1 MQSGQRNGRQN
12 SEPSICQCPRCASSF
27 RSPENRRICHNSLG
41 PLNIRRQRSEDQTD
55 LRNTRSDRMYDSQ
68 QPGERRSYQQ
78 NQPRDGVCPRM
89 VSELASPIR
98 VPQQDSD
105 CQTVRGSL
113 RDSSEGRQ
121 FHAESV
127 ETEYSYSMRKCPT
140 FYEPETGGTN
150 ISMCSGQPCRCDST
164 GQQTPLLTPRSDQ
177 QINPPTPHHILQNHT
192 SYSDQSYRFPAH
204 DNYTRKKDSVGN
216 PSSPGIPKTQNSV
229 GNPISPSKK
238 SFGYFGCNRVNVID
252 CDKCRLESDS
262 QQTGVL
268 RIYSDPANTCRL
280 HSDENSH
287 RTISGL
293 RNESECSDRNTS
305 SLNRTDQRE
314 FEMNYQELPS
324 NGPTEP
330 KIFGS
335 QHYERACDYGQ
346 TEPKVFGSQHYERA
360 CDYDQTE
367 LKVCRPK
374 SYEKNCDRKVETKQ
388 RKSSDAE
395 HYRKLSDGSSSIQQ
409 SIGRQCTCGS
419 SKANSVPCAERVR
432 TQSAANFCNPN
443 ENGIESF
450 DKDSRQSMWSRCTC
464 GASLANHISCMGNER
479 SEEAKYI
486 SEGYL
491 SFGENCQ
498 ETPESEQAEIVY
510 ARTDTEGRYSW
521 HGEKG
526 ESRQTI
532 SSRNSDSD
540 PGPLSSMSS
549 TSSRSSL
556 DSDRPVV
563 ILTWSPGSD
572 PVLDKRKK
580 NHVEE
585 IMFLGKKL
593 KKKKIRVKTDRD
605 NFRGRERRE
614 FLESS
619 LPNVSIRSNRKIPVF
634 SVTRPYLN
642 LLVKPRI
649 FSGFLKKNFFM
660 YFERQNAF
668 QNSLNYFSFPE
679 KICVP
684 TLPKIS
690 DLLPET
696 HFFFFLA

>member
-1 MQSGQRNGRQN
+1 
-12 SEPSICQCPRCASSF
+12 
-27 RSPENRRICHNSLG
+27 
-41 PLNIRRQRSEDQTD
+41 
-55 LRNTRSDRMYDSQ
+55 MYDSQ

-78 NQPRDGVCPRM
+78 NQPHNGVCPRM
-89 VSELASPIR
+89 VSELSLPIR

-105 CQTVRGSL
+105 CQTVPGSL
-113 RDSSEGRQ
+113 RDSSDGRQ
-121 FHAESV
+121 IHAECV
-127 ETEYSYSMRKCPT
+127 DTEYSYSMGKCPT
-140 FYEPETGGTN
+140 FYKPETDDTN
-150 ISMCSGQPCRCDST
+150 ISICSSRPCMCDST
-164 GQQTPLLTPRSDQ
+164 GQQTPLLTLRSDQ
-177 QINPPTPHHILQNHT
+177 QINPPTSRYILQNNMSHL
-192 SYSDQSYRFPAH
+192 DQSYRFPAH

-229 GNPISPSKK
+229 GNSIPPRIPKTQK
-238 SFGYFGCNRVNVID
+238 SFGYSECNRVNVND

-287 RTISGL
+287 RTISGV

-324 NGPTEP
+324 KSFDNGQTEP
-330 KIFGS
+330 KVVGS
-335 QHYERACDYGQ
+335 QHYERACDYDQ
-346 TEPKVFGSQHYERA
+346 TEPKVVGSQHYERACDNGQTKLKVVGSQHYERA

-374 SYEKNCDRKVETKQ
+374 SYDRNCDRKVGTKQ

-395 HYRKLSDGSSSIQQ
+395 HYRKLSDGSSSGIQQ

-419 SKANSVPCAERVR
+419 SLANRVPCAERVRTR

-450 DKDSRQSMWSRCTC
+450 DKDGRQSMWNQCTC

-479 SEEAKYI
+479 SEDAEYI

-491 SFGENCQ
+491 SLNKDCQ
-498 ETPESEQAEIVY
+498 EMPESEEGVIVY
-510 ARTDTEGRYSW
+510 TRTDTEGRYSW
-521 HGEKG
+521 HGENG

-563 ILTWSPGSD
+563 IVTWSPGSD

-619 LPNVSIRSNRKIPVF
+619 LPNVSIRSNRKIPVL

-649 FSGFLKKNFFM
+649 FSGFLKKK
-660 YFERQNAF
+660 YFYVF
-668 QNSLNYFSFPE
+668 
-679 KICVP
+679 
-684 TLPKIS
+684 
-690 DLLPET
+690 
-696 HFFFFLA
+696 

>member
-1 MQSGQRNGRQN
+1 
-12 SEPSICQCPRCASSF
+12 
-27 RSPENRRICHNSLG
+27 
-41 PLNIRRQRSEDQTD
+41 
-55 LRNTRSDRMYDSQ
+55 MYDSQ

-78 NQPRDGVCPRM
+78 NQPRDGVCRRM
-89 VSELASPIR
+89 ISKLASPIR

-105 CQTVRGSL
+105 CETVRGSL
-113 RDSSEGRQ
+113 RDSSDGRE

-127 ETEYSYSMRKCPT
+127 ETEYSYSMGKCPT
-140 FYEPETGGTN
+140 FYEPETGDTN
-150 ISMCSGQPCRCDST
+150 ISMCSSRPCRCDST
-164 GQQTPLLTPRSDQ
+164 GQQTPLLTPHSGQQINPPTFTGQPTPLLTPHSDQ
-177 QINPPTPHHILQNHT
+177 QINPPTPHYILQNHT
-192 SYSDQSYRFPAH
+192 SHSDQSCRFPAY
-204 DNYTRKKDSVGN
+204 DSYTRKKDGVGN
-216 PSSPGIPKTQNSV
+216 P
-229 GNPISPSKK
+229 
-238 SFGYFGCNRVNVID
+238 NRVND

-280 HSDENSH
+280 HLDENSH
-287 RTISGL
+287 RTISGVH
-293 RNESECSDRNTS
+293 NESDSSDRNTS

-324 NGPTEP
+324 N
-330 KIFGS
+330 
-335 QHYERACDYGQ
+335 GQ

-395 HYRKLSDGSSSIQQ
+395 HYRKLSDGSSGFQQ
-409 SIGRQCTCGS
+409 SIGSQCTCGS
-419 SKANSVPCAERVR
+419 SRGNNVPCAERVR
-432 TQSAANFCNPN
+432 TQSAANFCNPY

-450 DKDSRQSMWSRCTC
+450 NKDSYQSMWNRCTC

-479 SEEAKYI
+479 REDAEYS
-486 SEGYL
+486 SEGYR
-491 SFGENCQ
+491 SFNRDCHEM
-498 ETPESEQAEIVY
+498 PESEQGEIVY
-510 ARTDTEGRYSW
+510 TRTDTEGRYSW
-521 HGEKG
+521 HGENG

-556 DSDRPVV
+556 NSDRPLV
-563 ILTWSPGSD
+563 IVTWSPGSD
-572 PVLDKRKK
+572 PVLDRRKK

-605 NFRGRERRE
+605 NFRDRERQE

-619 LPNVSIRSNRKIPVF
+619 LPNVSI
-634 SVTRPYLN
+634 THWHLYT
-642 LLVKPRI
+642 VKPVI
-649 FSGFLKKNFFM
+649 SG
-660 YFERQNAF
+660 
-668 QNSLNYFSFPE
+668 
-679 KICVP
+679 
-684 TLPKIS
+684 
-690 DLLPET
+690 
-696 HFFFFLA
+696 

>member
-27 RSPENRRICHNSLG
+27 RSPEGRHICPYSLG
-41 PLNIRRQRSEDQTD
+41 QQNVGRQPSEDQTG

-68 QPGERRSYQQ
+68 QPGERRSYCQ
-78 NQPRDGVCPRM
+78 NQPHNGVCPRM
-89 VSELASPIR
+89 VSEFASPVR

-105 CQTVRGSL
+105 CETVRGSL
-113 RDSSEGRQ
+113 RDRSEGRQ
-121 FHAESV
+121 IHAECV
-127 ETEYSYSMRKCPT
+127 ETEYSYSMGKCPT
-140 FYEPETGGTN
+140 FYKPETDDTN
-150 ISMCSGQPCRCDST
+150 ISMCSSRPCRCDST
-164 GQQTPLLTPRSDQ
+164 GQPTPLLTPHSDQ
-177 QINPPTPHHILQNHT
+177 QINPPTPHYILQNHM
-192 SYSDQSYRFPAH
+192 SHSDQSCRFPAY
-204 DNYTRKKDSVGN
+204 DSYTRKKDGVGN
-216 PSSPGIPKTQNSV
+216 P
-229 GNPISPSKK
+229 
-238 SFGYFGCNRVNVID
+238 NRVND

-268 RIYSDPANTCRL
+268 RIYSDLANTCRL

-293 RNESECSDRNTS
+293 SNEWKFSDRNTS

-314 FEMNYQELPS
+314 FEMNYQDLPS
-324 NGPTEP
+324 KGFDN
-330 KIFGS
+330 
-335 QHYERACDYGQ
+335 GQ
-346 TEPKVFGSQHYERA
+346 TEPKVVGSQHYERA

-374 SYEKNCDRKVETKQ
+374 SYDKNCDRKVETKQ

-450 DKDSRQSMWSRCTC
+450 DKDSRQSMWSQCTC

-521 HGEKG
+521 HGENG

-619 LPNVSIRSNRKIPVF
+619 LPNVSMRSNRKIPVF

-649 FSGFLKKNFFM
+649 FSGFLKKNFF
-660 YFERQNAF
+660 YVF
-668 QNSLNYFSFPE
+668 
-679 KICVP
+679 
-684 TLPKIS
+684 
-690 DLLPET
+690 
-696 HFFFFLA
+696 

>member
-1 MQSGQRNGRQN
+1 
-12 SEPSICQCPRCASSF
+12 
-27 RSPENRRICHNSLG
+27 
-41 PLNIRRQRSEDQTD
+41 
-55 LRNTRSDRMYDSQ
+55 MYDSQ
-68 QPGERRSYQQ
+68 QPGERRSYRQ
-78 NQPRDGVCPRM
+78 NQPHNGVCPRM
-89 VSELASPIR
+89 VSEFASPVR

-105 CQTVRGSL
+105 CETVRGSL
-113 RDSSEGRQ
+113 RDSIEGRQ
-121 FHAESV
+121 IHAECV
-127 ETEYSYSMRKCPT
+127 ETEYSYSMGKCPT
-140 FYEPETGGTN
+140 FYKPETGDTN
-150 ISMCSGQPCRCDST
+150 ISMCSSRICMCDST
-164 GQQTPLLTPRSDQ
+164 GQQTPLLTPHSGQ
-177 QINPPTPHHILQNHT
+177 QINPPTPHYT
-192 SYSDQSYRFPAH
+192 SNSDQLCRYPAH
-204 DNYTRKKDSVGN
+204 DSYTRKKDSVGN
-216 PSSPGIPKTQNSV
+216 PISPRIPKTQ
-229 GNPISPSKK
+229 K
-238 SFGYFGCNRVNVID
+238 SFGYSACNRLNVID

-262 QQTGVL
+262 QQTGVQ

-287 RTISGL
+287 RTISGVH
-293 RNESECSDRNTS
+293 NESDSSDRNTS

-324 NGPTEP
+324 KSFDN
-330 KIFGS
+330 
-335 QHYERACDYGQ
+335 GQ

-367 LKVCRPK
+367 PKVVGSQHYERACDYDQTELKVCQPK
-374 SYEKNCDRKVETKQ
+374 SYDRNCDRKVETKQ

-395 HYRKLSDGSSSIQQ
+395 HYRKLSNGSSGFQQ
-409 SIGRQCTCGS
+409 SIGSQCTCGS

-450 DKDSRQSMWSRCTC
+450 DKDGRQSMWNRCTC
-464 GASLANHISCMGNER
+464 SASLAYHISCMGNER
-479 SEEAKYI
+479 REDAEYI

-491 SFGENCQ
+491 SFNENCQ
-498 ETPESEQAEIVY
+498 EMPKSEQGEIVY
-510 ARTDTEGRYSW
+510 TRTDTEGRYSW
-521 HGEKG
+521 HGENG

-563 ILTWSPGSD
+563 IVTWSPGSD

-580 NHVEE
+580 DHVEE

-605 NFRGRERRE
+605 NFRDRERQE

-619 LPNVSIRSNRKIPVF
+619 LPNVSI
-634 SVTRPYLN
+634 
-642 LLVKPRI
+642 
-649 FSGFLKKNFFM
+649 
-660 YFERQNAF
+660 
-668 QNSLNYFSFPE
+668 
-679 KICVP
+679 
-684 TLPKIS
+684 TL
-690 DLLPET
+690 
-696 HFFFFLA
+696 

>member
-1 MQSGQRNGRQN
+1 
-12 SEPSICQCPRCASSF
+12 
-27 RSPENRRICHNSLG
+27 
-41 PLNIRRQRSEDQTD
+41 
-55 LRNTRSDRMYDSQ
+55 MYDSQ

-78 NQPRDGVCPRM
+78 NQPHNGVCPRM
-89 VSELASPIR
+89 VSELSLPIR

-105 CQTVRGSL
+105 CQTVPGSL
-113 RDSSEGRQ
+113 HDSSDGRQ
-121 FHAESV
+121 IHAECV
-127 ETEYSYSMRKCPT
+127 ETEYSYSIGKCPT
-140 FYEPETGGTN
+140 FYEPETDDTN
-150 ISMCSGQPCRCDST
+150 ISICSSRPCMCDST
-164 GQQTPLLTPRSDQ
+164 GRQTPLLTPHSGQ
-177 QINPPTPHHILQNHT
+177 QINPPTPHYT
-192 SYSDQSYRFPAH
+192 SNSDQLCRYPAH
-204 DNYTRKKDSVGN
+204 DSYTRKKDSVGT
-216 PSSPGIPKTQNSV
+216 PISPGIRKTQ
-229 GNPISPSKK
+229 K
-238 SFGYFGCNRVNVID
+238 SFGYSGCNRVNVND

-268 RIYSDPANTCRL
+268 RIFSDPANTCRL
-280 HSDENSH
+280 HSDEDSH
-287 RTISGL
+287 RTISGVP
-293 RNESECSDRNTS
+293 NESECSDKNS
-305 SLNRTDQRE
+305 SSSDRTDRRE
-314 FEMNYQELPS
+314 FEMKYQELPS
-324 NGPTEP
+324 KSFDNGQTEP
-330 KIFGS
+330 KVVGS

-346 TEPKVFGSQHYERA
+346 TKLKVVGSQHYERACDNGQTKLKVVGSQHYERA

-374 SYEKNCDRKVETKQ
+374 SYDRNCDRKVETKQ

-521 HGEKG
+521 HGENG

-649 FSGFLKKNFFM
+649 FSGFLKKNVFM

-696 HFFFFLA
+696 HLFFFLA